1 MLTAIRRL
9 HRVAVDRIA
18 DMRWLR
24 VRSGVNAVWPNYER
38 HARAWAASA
47 ERHASARTSART
59 NAAERHARARV
70 RAQQFA
76 RLGRPHVLIRWQAA
90 IGRMVGATAADTRP
104 GR

>member
-1 MLTAIRRL
+1 MLTAIRGL

-24 VRSGVNAVWPNYER
+24 GRSGANAAWAHYER
-38 HARAWAASA
+38 HARAWAAAA
-47 ERHASARTSART
+47 ERHDVARTTART
-59 NAAERHARARV
+59 KAAERHARVRV
-70 RAQQFA
+70 QAQQLA
-76 RLGRPHVLIRWQAA
+76 RRGAPRVLLRWQAA